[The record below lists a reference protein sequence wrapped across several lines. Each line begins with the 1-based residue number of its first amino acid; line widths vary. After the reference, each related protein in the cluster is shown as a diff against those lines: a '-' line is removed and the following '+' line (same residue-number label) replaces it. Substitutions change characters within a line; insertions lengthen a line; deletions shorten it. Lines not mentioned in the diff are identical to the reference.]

1 MRQKYGNKKV
11 EHKGVVFD
19 SKKERNRYETL
30 LNLERAGLI
39 KDLRRQVPF
48 EIVPAVYVQEERQLK
63 TKVKIVER
71 CVQRAAH
78 YVADFV
84 YNDMEGN
91 VIVEDTK
98 GYRTSEYL
106 LKKKMMRAFLGIEIK
121 EV

>member
-11 EHKGVVFD
+11 EHKGLVFD
-19 SKKERNRYETL
+19 SKKERNRYVTL